1 MKFARNAYISRGHLD
16 AAPFASVLLLLLIF
30 LMATGL
36 VYTPGVR
43 RDGIIY
49 TPGVRL
55 QVPVANDLSGM
66 DKPSVSVAV
75 DKNGRLYFENQGIEE
90 ADLRSRRTEIA
101 RNSKTRLTLLV
112 HADKD
117 ATYEMIV
124 RLSLLGRD
132 AGIPESFL
140 ATLPRPFAG
149 SARPSVP

>member
-16 AAPFASVLLLLLIF
+16 AAPFASVLLLLVIF
-30 LMATGL
+30 LMAGSL
-36 VYTPGVR
+36 V
-43 RDGIIY
+43 Y

-55 QVPVANDLSGM
+55 QVPVANDLAGT

-90 ADLRSRRTEIA
+90 AELRNRLSEIA
-101 RNSKTRLTLLV
+101 HRSKAPMTLLV

-117 ATYEMIV
+117 ATYETIM
-124 RLSLLGRD
+124 RLSVLARD

-149 SARPSVP
+149 SARPPIP